1 MRIHKEGF
9 KIIFIVFVVLLLSLV
24 FINYYNPSQTLVH
37 YFLYVSSFFFFVFI
51 VRFFRNPYR
60 ELMMDE
66 KVIFS
71 PADGKVVV
79 IEETF
84 ESEYFKDNRLQVS
97 IFMSPVNV
105 HKNWYPI
112 SGIVEFYKHHSGRF
126 LVAWHPKSSDL
137 NERTTVVIRKDDGTK
152 ILVRQIAGAV
162 AQRISCYAKT
172 AKTVTQGHELGFIK
186 FGSRVDLFLPLST
199 KILVTK
205 GQKVT
210 GNFTIIGE
218 FAS

>member
-1 MRIHKEGF
+1 MRVHKEGY
-9 KIIFIVFVVLLLSLV
+9 KIIFIVFIVLLLSLF
-24 FINYYNPSQTLVH
+24 FINYYIPEQTSVH
-37 YFLYVSSFFFFVFI
+37 YFIYFSTFLFFVFV

-60 ELMMDE
+60 QLELDSR
-66 KVIFS
+66 KIFA

-79 IEETF
+79 IDEVYEN
-84 ESEYFKDNRLQVS
+84 EYLKDKRMQVS
-97 IFMSPVNV
+97 IFMSPLNV
-105 HKNWYPI
+105 HKNWYPV
-112 SGIVEFYKHHSGRF
+112 SGEVEFYKHHSGRF

-137 NERTTVVIRKDDGTK
+137 NERTTVVIEKDNQTK

-186 FGSRVDLFLPLST
+186 FGSRVDLFLPLDT

-210 GNFTIIGE
+210 GNVTVIGE
-218 FAS
+218 FSE

>member
-1 MRIHKEGF
+1 MRVHKEGY
-9 KIIFIVFVVLLLSLV
+9 KIIFIVFIVLLLSLM
-24 FINYYNPSQTLVH
+24 FINYYLPDQTPGH
-37 YFLYVSSFFFFVFI
+37 YFIYLFSFFFFVFI

-60 ELMMDE
+60 RLELDN
-66 KVIFS
+66 KIIYAPS
-71 PADGKVVV
+71 DGKVVV
-79 IEETF
+79 IDEVYEN
-84 ESEYFKDNRLQVS
+84 EYFKDKRLQIS
-97 IFMSPVNV
+97 IFMSPINV
-105 HKNWYPI
+105 HKNWYPV
-112 SGIVEFYKHHSGRF
+112 SGRVDFYKHHSGRF

-137 NERTTVVIRKDDGTK
+137 NERTTVVIEKDDGTK

-186 FGSRVDLFLPLST
+186 FGSRVDLFLPLEA

-210 GNFTIIGE
+210 GNVTVIGE
-218 FAS
+218 FAG

>member
-79 IEETF
+79 IEE
-84 ESEYFKDNRLQVS
+84 
-97 IFMSPVNV
+97 I
-105 HKNWYPI
+105 
-112 SGIVEFYKHHSGRF
+112 GR
-126 LVAWHPKSSDL
+126 ASCR
-137 NERTTVVIRKDDGTK
+137 ERV
-152 ILVRQIAGAV
+152 
-162 AQRISCYAKT
+162 
-172 AKTVTQGHELGFIK
+172 
-186 FGSRVDLFLPLST
+186 
-199 KILVTK
+199 
-205 GQKVT
+205 
-210 GNFTIIGE
+210 
-218 FAS
+218 